1 MQDSSR
7 DTRPATT
14 GAAAAALAAVALAVA
29 AVVTAAPAT
38 AIVGGAEAAPG
49 AYPWLAAIGTP
60 AFAMRPGGQFC
71 AGALIAPD
79 QVITAAHCAVL
90 AQEAPGALTATFDRG
105 DLAQGGGITVGIKN
119 IRIDP
124 RFRVSIFDSDL
135 TYHHDLAL
143 LTLAQPVAVTPVAVA
158 APHGDTGTVVGWGA
172 TADGDWSNS
181 RLHTVT
187 VPLAADVDCTTAY
200 GTEFDAGE
208 AFCAGSPTA
217 DTGEFDSG
225 GPLLVDGKLAGVT
238 SWGKGSAQPGYPGV
252 YARVSSTA
260 F

>member
-1 MQDSSR
+1 MQDSPRS
-7 DTRPATT
+7 TRSVA
-14 GAAAAALAAVALAVA
+14 GGALAAAVLAA
-29 AVVTAAPAT
+29 AVVATGGPAR
-38 AIVGGAEAAPG
+38 AIVGGTEAAPG

-60 AFAMRPGGQFC
+60 AFAVRPGGQFC

-90 AQEAPGALTATFDRG
+90 AQETPDALTATFGRD
-105 DLAQGGGITVGIKN
+105 DLGGGGGGITVGVKN

-135 TYHHDLAL
+135 TYHHDLAI
-143 LTLAQPVAVTPVAVA
+143 LTLAQPVPVAPVAVA
-158 APHGDTGTVVGWGA
+158 SPHGETGTVVGWGA
-172 TADGDWSNS
+172 TADGDWANA

-187 VPLAADVDCTTAY
+187 VPLASDADCAAAY

-208 AFCAGSPTA
+208 AFCAGSTIA

-225 GPLLVDGKLAGVT
+225 GPILVDGKLVGVT
-238 SWGKGSAQPGYPGV
+238 SWGRGSAQPGYPGV

>member
-1 MQDSSR
+1 MQNSPRS
-7 DTRPATT
+7 TRPVAT
-14 GAAAAALAAVALAVA
+14 GALAAVTLAAA
-29 AVVTAAPAT
+29 AVVATGPAQ
-38 AIVGGAEAAPG
+38 AVVGGTEAAPG

-60 AFAMRPGGQFC
+60 AFAMRPAGQFC

-79 QVITAAHCAVL
+79 QVITAAHCAVP
-90 AQEAPGALTATFDRG
+90 AQQTPEALTATFGRD
-105 DLAQGGGITVGIKN
+105 DLSATGGITVGIKS

-135 TYHHDLAL
+135 TYHHDLAV
-143 LTLAQPVAVTPVAVA
+143 LTLAEPVPVTPVAVTT
-158 APHGDTGTVVGWGA
+158 PRGDTGTVVGWGA
-172 TADGDWSNS
+172 TTDGDWANS

-187 VPLAADVDCTTAY
+187 VPLAADTDCVTAY

-225 GPLLVDGKLAGVT
+225 GPLLVDGKLAGIT

-252 YARVSSTA
+252 YARVASTT